1 MIQLNL
7 ANNKIS
13 DIGVFDKVNFY
24 QFDHLILKNNKINY
38 KLVKNR
44 DIIYN
49 LLMKEYIVEI

>member
-1 MIQLNL
+1 MNL

-13 DIGVFDKVNFY
+13 DISVFDKVNFY

-38 KLVKNR
+38 RCAKNK
-44 DIIYN
+44 DIILS